1 MESQSLINLEQLAV
15 DPQLLRR
22 KIDAVNKLG
31 VVGERRNIGIVST
44 IVDSRLISCEGAPQS
59 LAGINAGHPGAGKS
73 SVMKNT
79 LRLYPQEQIRTL
91 TSATAKSFFN
101 LDSDLKCKV
110 LVLEE
115 AGSLRRDENL
125 TEVLRILIS
134 EGRASHQRSIR
145 DGREFITR
153 TTQVE
158 GPIVFLS
165 TTNCPKLEAQIDDRS
180 IKISPDTSEAQTLQI
195 MRVKTLEAAG
205 IQTRLTHQ
213 DLILWQDF
221 HNAMTPHQVVIPYA
235 PKIWEHLSRGQYALS
250 ARRAF
255 PRFLSAIKAITI
267 LYQSQRKNDDFD
279 RLIADIADYAMAYQL
294 FSSSFLQETTLNV
307 CELTEQRLETIRAVG
322 KVTMTK
328 LAEHEGVTKQA
339 IHNWAKGLLDAGTLC
354 WRDPEGNL
362 FSTPVSLKRAQA
374 QGKAFLSC
382 VRPSALPSPYDL
394 TENPEWLP
402 EGDLFALYDLDL
414 EGIKGP
420 CASLQPAAT
429 EVYETAE
436 TEVSPYAE
444 ILPMVPPTSAV
455 ILYNPAIHGGN
466 IGSRKVA

>member
-1 MESQSLINLEQLAV
+1 MESQSFINLEQLSV

-44 IVDSRLISCEGAPQS
+44 IVDSRLIACEGAPES

-79 LRLYPQEQIRTL
+79 LLLYPQDQIRAL

-101 LDSDLKCKV
+101 LGSDLKGKV

-125 TEVLRILIS
+125 TEVLRVLIS
-134 EGRASHQRSIR
+134 EGRAAHQRSIR
-145 DGREFITR
+145 DGREYITR

-158 GPIVFLS
+158 GPIAFLS
-165 TTNCPKLEAQIDDRS
+165 TTNCPNLEAQIDDRS

-195 MRVKTLEAAG
+195 MKAKTLEAAG

-213 DLILWQDF
+213 ELTLWQDF
-221 HNAMTPHQVVIPYA
+221 HNELTSHQVVIPYA
-235 PKIWEHLSRGQYALS
+235 PKFWEHLSQGQYALS

-255 PRFLSAIKAITI
+255 PRFLSAIKAITV
-267 LYQSQRKNDDFD
+267 LYQFQRERGDSGS
-279 RLIADIADYAMAYQL
+279 LIADMADYAMACQL
-294 FSSSFLQETTLNV
+294 FNSSFLQETTLNV
-307 CELTEQRLETIRAVG
+307 CELTEQRLETVRTAEKI
-322 KVTMTK
+322 TMTE
-328 LAEHEGVTKQA
+328 LAEREGVTKQT
-339 IHNWAKGLLDAGTLC
+339 IHKWAKGLLDTGTLY
-354 WRDPEGNL
+354 WRDAEGNP
-362 FSTPVSLKRAQA
+362 FSRPVSLKRSQA

-382 VRPSALPSPYDL
+382 VRPSALPSPYEL
-394 TENPEWLP
+394 TENPEWL
-402 EGDLFALYDLDL
+402 EGGVLFKRYDLDL
-414 EGIKGP
+414 EGIKDP
-420 CASLQPAAT
+420 CPSLQLV
-429 EVYETAE
+429 EDDKTAE
-436 TEVSPYAE
+436 AKASPYAD
-444 ILPMVPPTSAV
+444 ILPMIPTATAV
-455 ILYNPAIHGGN
+455 MLYNPATHRGD